1 MSVKELFEVIPQLLK
16 LFVPGFIFL
25 ITYKY
30 FVESQNKD
38 FNVTTIGS
46 IVLSYVFQLLA
57 TLICKIFN
65 GSDIIC
71 TVIAILLAV
80 ICAIIVVKLRLAEI
94 YKKIAT
100 LIGRTTG
107 SKNIWYDFFD
117 RNKGNHIRFFTKY
130 NNENV
135 IVEGNV
141 KYFEAYNDGTC
152 NIVIDNYKIKYIT
165 CDNIYSSNSE
175 SATMIFNTKNIHG
188 IEVHYGK

>member
-94 YKKIAT
+94 YKK
-100 LIGRTTG
+100 LQL
-107 SKNIWYDFFD
+107 
-117 RNKGNHIRFFTKY
+117 
-130 NNENV
+130 
-135 IVEGNV
+135 
-141 KYFEAYNDGTC
+141 
-152 NIVIDNYKIKYIT
+152 
-165 CDNIYSSNSE
+165 
-175 SATMIFNTKNIHG
+175 
-188 IEVHYGK
+188 